1 MRHSS
6 IRSVYAYWNQ
16 LRAHR
21 PAPFRTEVDP
31 RALAREL
38 GDLFLLEGDREEMQF
53 RLAGSRIVH
62 ALGDSL
68 TGRRFSQLWEDPA
81 KAGAQ
86 EAVVTVLDA
95 EEPMLLG
102 IRLSEPGTQ
111 PDPAPVPA
119 PAPRP
124 APWLN
129 LRPMPGPR
137 IERRAPPGLAG
148 ELLLLPLRHPAASGR
163 RIVGAL
169 GLFDPPAMPRTT
181 PARLV
186 ISGGRMLGR
195 DALPLRGFDLVP
207 GGVERRAH
215 LLVLKGDRDH

>member
-38 GDLFLLEGDREEMQF
+38 GDLFLLEGVREDMRF
-53 RLAGSRIVH
+53 RLAGSRIVQ
-62 ALGDSL
+62 ALGDTM
-68 TGRRFSQLWEDPA
+68 TGRRFSLLWEDAARADA
-81 KAGAQ
+81 K
-86 EAVVTVLDA
+86 EAITTVLEA

-102 IRLSEPGTQ
+102 IRLSEPDIR
-111 PDPAPVPA
+111 PEPMPAS
-119 PAPRP
+119 RP
-124 APWLN
+124 ASRPASWLN
-129 LRPMPGPR
+129 LRPLPGPR

-148 ELLLLPLRHPAASGR
+148 EMLLLPLRHPAGCGR
-163 RIVGAL
+163 RVFGAMA
-169 GLFDPPAMPRTT
+169 LFDPPAMPRTS
-181 PARLV
+181 PAQLV

-195 DALPLRGFDLVP
+195 DALPRRGFDLVP

-215 LLVLKGDRDH
+215 LLVLKGDREP

>member
-6 IRSVYAYWNQ
+6 IRSVYAYWNH

-38 GDLFLLEGDREEMQF
+38 GDLFLLEGERGDMQF
-53 RLAGSRIVH
+53 RLAGSRIVQ

-68 TGRRFSQLWEDPA
+68 TGRRFALLWEDGA
-81 KAGAQ
+81 KAGAE
-86 EAVVTVLDA
+86 EAIATVLEA

-102 IRLSEPGTQ
+102 IRLSEPEIRPEPSPT
-111 PDPAPVPA
+111 PPPPS
-119 PAPRP
+119 RP

-129 LRPMPGPR
+129 LRPLPGPR
-137 IERRAPPGLAG
+137 IERRAPLGLAG
-148 ELLLLPLRHPAASGR
+148 ELLLLPLRHPAGSGR
-163 RIVGAL
+163 RIFGAMA
-169 GLFDPPAMPRTT
+169 LFAPPAIPRTT

-215 LLVLKGDRDH
+215 LLVLKGDRDN